1 MQTRKRYEK
10 ASVVLGGDIPSMLRK
25 AKTVLSHKQYHELCI
40 AVDDAVDYTTKK
52 GMIIA
57 CLQAKNNNF

>member
-25 AKTVLSHKQYHELCI
+25 AKTFLSHKQYHELCI